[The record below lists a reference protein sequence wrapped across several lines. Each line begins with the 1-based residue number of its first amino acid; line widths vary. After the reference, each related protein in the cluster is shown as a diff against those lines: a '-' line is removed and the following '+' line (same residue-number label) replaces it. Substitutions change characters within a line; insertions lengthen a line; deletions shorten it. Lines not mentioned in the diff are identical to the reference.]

1 MATFTFNGISSD
13 TYGLKI
19 IEMPPP
25 SRGGNTVESITI
37 PGRPEQLTRSIEEYE
52 NTELEFEV
60 MITDISKTRDI
71 FQWLKGNGKL
81 VYSDEPDKYYNVISN
96 DVISAVRISDE
107 LRRFVIRFICSP
119 FAYSIKNDTLSH
131 IFTDIKDSQ
140 PEKTIKVTV
149 GGSDSCEPLY
159 FFRWAGRIEMTVNG
173 GAPLIIDSGTEQS
186 KANSGVIGEA
196 VSAEKDMETNSVIVN
211 GELGRTHGEYT
222 DTYTPSGNGTPI
234 YHYLSPEAAMFIN
247 TSLRLAYK
255 LENGVRKV
263 CCEMTSGKFP
273 MLEPGE
279 NTVKF
284 RLMPEYTWE
293 HTMPDGTVRQYKHTE
308 QKLLVFDV
316 TPNTR
321 WL

>member
-1 MATFTFNGISSD
+1 MGYFIFNGKDSREFGILESVPIPPKAERTLQTVEIPGRLYPLNKVKDEFKNVQLSFVLGITDHAKVNEINKWLNGSGKLILSSD
-13 TYGLKI
+13 T
-19 IEMPPP
+19 
-25 SRGGNTVESITI
+25 S
-37 PGRPEQLTRSIEEYE
+37 
-52 NTELEFEV
+52 
-60 MITDISKTRDI
+60 
-71 FQWLKGNGKL
+71 
-81 VYSDEPDKYYNVISN
+81 KYYNAFVHSAISPERLSVRFGKIPIIFTVEPFRYDVDNPVI
-96 DVISAVRISDE
+96 
-107 LRRFVIRFICSP
+107 
-119 FAYSIKNDTLSH
+119 SH

-140 PEKTIKVTV
+140 PEKTIKVTA
-149 GGSDSCEPLY
+149 GGSYSCEPLY
-159 FFRWAGRIEMTVNG
+159 FFRWAGRIEMAVNG
-173 GAPLIIDSGTEQS
+173 GDLLIIDSGT
-186 KANSGVIGEA
+186 AN
-196 VSAEKDMETNSVIVN
+196 
-211 GELGRTHGEYT
+211 GEYT

-234 YHYLSPEAAMFIN
+234 YHYLSPEATMFIN
-247 TSLRLAYK
+247 TSLRLAYR
-255 LENGVRKV
+255 LEGGVRKV

>member
-1 MATFTFNGISSD
+1 MGYFIFNGKDSREFGILESVPIPPKAERILQTVEIPGRLYPLNKARDEFKNVQLSFVLGITDHSKINDINKWLNGSGKLILSSD
-13 TYGLKI
+13 T
-19 IEMPPP
+19 
-25 SRGGNTVESITI
+25 S
-37 PGRPEQLTRSIEEYE
+37 
-52 NTELEFEV
+52 
-60 MITDISKTRDI
+60 
-71 FQWLKGNGKL
+71 
-81 VYSDEPDKYYNVISN
+81 KYYNAFVHSAISPERLSVRFGKIPIIFTVEPFRYDVDNPVI
-96 DVISAVRISDE
+96 
-107 LRRFVIRFICSP
+107 
-119 FAYSIKNDTLSH
+119 SH

-140 PEKTIKVTV
+140 PEKTIKVTA
-149 GGSDSCEPLY
+149 GGSYSCEPLY

-173 GAPLIIDSGTEQS
+173 GDLLIIDSGT
-186 KANSGVIGEA
+186 AN
-196 VSAEKDMETNSVIVN
+196 
-211 GELGRTHGEYT
+211 GEYT

-234 YHYLSPEAAMFIN
+234 YHYLSPEATMFIN
-247 TSLRLAYK
+247 TSLRLAYR
-255 LENGVRKV
+255 LEGGVRKV

-284 RLMPEYTWE
+284 RLIPEYTWE

>member
-1 MATFTFNGISSD
+1 MGYFIFNGKDSREFGILESVPIPPKAERILQTVEIPGRMYPLNKVKDEFKNVQLSFVLGITDHAKVNEINKWLNGSGKLILSSD
-13 TYGLKI
+13 T
-19 IEMPPP
+19 
-25 SRGGNTVESITI
+25 S
-37 PGRPEQLTRSIEEYE
+37 
-52 NTELEFEV
+52 
-60 MITDISKTRDI
+60 
-71 FQWLKGNGKL
+71 
-81 VYSDEPDKYYNVISN
+81 KYYNAFVHSAISPERLSVRFGKIPIIFTVEPFRYDIDNPVI
-96 DVISAVRISDE
+96 
-107 LRRFVIRFICSP
+107 
-119 FAYSIKNDTLSH
+119 SH

-149 GGSDSCEPLY
+149 GGSYSCEPLY

-173 GAPLIIDSGTEQS
+173 GAPLIIDSGT
-186 KANSGVIGEA
+186 AN
-196 VSAEKDMETNSVIVN
+196 
-211 GELGRTHGEYT
+211 GEYT

-234 YHYLSPEAAMFIN
+234 YHYLSPEATMFIN
-247 TSLRLAYK
+247 TSLRLAYR

-284 RLMPEYTWE
+284 RLIPEYTWE

>member
-1 MATFTFNGISSD
+1 MGYFIFNGKDSREFGILESVPIPPKAERTLQTVEIPGRLYPLNKVKDEFKNVQLSFVLGITDHLKVNKINQWLNGSGKLILSSD
-13 TYGLKI
+13 T
-19 IEMPPP
+19 
-25 SRGGNTVESITI
+25 S
-37 PGRPEQLTRSIEEYE
+37 
-52 NTELEFEV
+52 
-60 MITDISKTRDI
+60 
-71 FQWLKGNGKL
+71 
-81 VYSDEPDKYYNVISN
+81 KYYNAFVHSAISPERLSVRFGKIPIIFTVEPFRYDVDNPVI
-96 DVISAVRISDE
+96 
-107 LRRFVIRFICSP
+107 
-119 FAYSIKNDTLSH
+119 SH

-149 GGSDSCEPLY
+149 GGSYSCEPLY

-173 GAPLIIDSGTEQS
+173 GDLLIIDSGT
-186 KANSGVIGEA
+186 AN
-196 VSAEKDMETNSVIVN
+196 
-211 GELGRTHGEYT
+211 GEYT

-234 YHYLSPEAAMFIN
+234 YHYLSPEATMFIN
-247 TSLRLAYK
+247 TSLRLAYR

-284 RLMPEYTWE
+284 RLIPEYTWE

>member
-1 MATFTFNGISSD
+1 MGYFIFNGTDSREFGILESVPIPPKAERTLQTVEIPGRLYPLNKVKDEFKNVQLSFVLGITDHAKVNKINKWLNGSGKLILSSD
-13 TYGLKI
+13 T
-19 IEMPPP
+19 
-25 SRGGNTVESITI
+25 S
-37 PGRPEQLTRSIEEYE
+37 
-52 NTELEFEV
+52 
-60 MITDISKTRDI
+60 
-71 FQWLKGNGKL
+71 
-81 VYSDEPDKYYNVISN
+81 KYYNAFVHSAISPERLSVRFGKIPIIFTVEPFRYDVDNPVI
-96 DVISAVRISDE
+96 
-107 LRRFVIRFICSP
+107 
-119 FAYSIKNDTLSH
+119 SH

-149 GGSDSCEPLY
+149 GGSYSCEPLY
-159 FFRWAGRIEMTVNG
+159 FFRWAGRIEMAVNG
-173 GAPLIIDSGTEQS
+173 GAPLIIDSGT
-186 KANSGVIGEA
+186 AN
-196 VSAEKDMETNSVIVN
+196 
-211 GELGRTHGEYT
+211 GEYT

-234 YHYLSPEAAMFIN
+234 YHYLSPEATMFIN
-247 TSLRLAYK
+247 TSLRLAYR
-255 LENGVRKV
+255 LEGGVRKV

>member
-1 MATFTFNGISSD
+1 MGYFIFNGKDSREFGILESVP
-13 TYGLKI
+13 I
-19 IEMPPP
+19 PPKAE
-25 SRGGNTVESITI
+25 RILQTVEI
-37 PGRPEQLTRSIEEYE
+37 PGRLYPLNKARDEFKNVQLSFV
-52 NTELEFEV
+52 LG
-60 MITDISKTRDI
+60 ITDHSKINDI
-71 FQWLKGNGKL
+71 NKWLNGSGML
-81 VYSDEPDKYYNVISN
+81 ILSNDTSKYYNAFVHSAISPERLSVRFGKIPIIFTVEPFRYDVDNPVI
-96 DVISAVRISDE
+96 
-107 LRRFVIRFICSP
+107 
-119 FAYSIKNDTLSH
+119 SH

-149 GGSDSCEPLY
+149 GGSYSCEPLY
-159 FFRWAGRIEMTVNG
+159 FFRWAGRIEMAVNG
-173 GAPLIIDSGTEQS
+173 GDLLIIDSGT
-186 KANSGVIGEA
+186 AN
-196 VSAEKDMETNSVIVN
+196 
-211 GELGRTHGEYT
+211 GEYT

-234 YHYLSPEAAMFIN
+234 YHYLSPEATMFIN
-247 TSLRLAYK
+247 TSLRLAYR

-284 RLMPEYTWE
+284 RLIPEYTWE

>member
-1 MATFTFNGISSD
+1 MGYFIFNGKDSREFGILESVPIPPKAERILQTVEIPGRMYPLNKVKDEFKNVQLSFVLGITDHAKVNEINKWLNGSGKLILSSD
-13 TYGLKI
+13 T
-19 IEMPPP
+19 
-25 SRGGNTVESITI
+25 S
-37 PGRPEQLTRSIEEYE
+37 
-52 NTELEFEV
+52 
-60 MITDISKTRDI
+60 
-71 FQWLKGNGKL
+71 
-81 VYSDEPDKYYNVISN
+81 KYYNAFVHSAISPERLSVRFGKIPIIFTVEPFRYDIDNPVI
-96 DVISAVRISDE
+96 
-107 LRRFVIRFICSP
+107 
-119 FAYSIKNDTLSH
+119 SH

-149 GGSDSCEPLY
+149 GGSYSCEPLY

-173 GAPLIIDSGTEQS
+173 GDLLIIDSGT
-186 KANSGVIGEA
+186 AN
-196 VSAEKDMETNSVIVN
+196 
-211 GELGRTHGEYT
+211 GEYT

-234 YHYLSPEAAMFIN
+234 YHYLSPEATMFIN
-247 TSLRLAYK
+247 TSLRLAYR
-255 LENGVRKV
+255 LEGGVRKV

>member
-1 MATFTFNGISSD
+1 MGYFIFNGTDSREFGILESVPIPPKAERTLQTVEIPGRLYPLNKVKDEFKNVQLSFVLGITDHAKVNEINKWLNGSGKLILSSD
-13 TYGLKI
+13 T
-19 IEMPPP
+19 
-25 SRGGNTVESITI
+25 S
-37 PGRPEQLTRSIEEYE
+37 
-52 NTELEFEV
+52 
-60 MITDISKTRDI
+60 
-71 FQWLKGNGKL
+71 
-81 VYSDEPDKYYNVISN
+81 KYYNAFVHSAISPERLSVRFGKIPIIFTVEPFRYDVDNPVI
-96 DVISAVRISDE
+96 
-107 LRRFVIRFICSP
+107 
-119 FAYSIKNDTLSH
+119 SH

-140 PEKTIKVTV
+140 PEKTIKVTA
-149 GGSDSCEPLY
+149 GGSYSCEPLY
-159 FFRWAGRIEMTVNG
+159 FFRWAGRIEMAVNG
-173 GAPLIIDSGTEQS
+173 GDLLIIDSGT
-186 KANSGVIGEA
+186 AN
-196 VSAEKDMETNSVIVN
+196 
-211 GELGRTHGEYT
+211 GEYT

-234 YHYLSPEAAMFIN
+234 YHYLSPEATMFIN
-247 TSLRLAYK
+247 TSLRLAYR

-284 RLMPEYTWE
+284 RLIPEYTWE

>member
-1 MATFTFNGISSD
+1 MGYFIFNGKDSREFGILESVPIPPKAERTLQTVEIPGRLYPLNKVRDEFKNVQLSFVLGITDHAKVNEINKWLNGSGKLILSSD
-13 TYGLKI
+13 T
-19 IEMPPP
+19 
-25 SRGGNTVESITI
+25 S
-37 PGRPEQLTRSIEEYE
+37 
-52 NTELEFEV
+52 
-60 MITDISKTRDI
+60 
-71 FQWLKGNGKL
+71 
-81 VYSDEPDKYYNVISN
+81 KYYNAFVHSAISPERLSVRFGKIPIIFTVEPFRYDVDNPVI
-96 DVISAVRISDE
+96 
-107 LRRFVIRFICSP
+107 
-119 FAYSIKNDTLSH
+119 SH

-149 GGSDSCEPLY
+149 GGSYSCEPLY

-173 GAPLIIDSGTEQS
+173 GDLLIIDSGT
-186 KANSGVIGEA
+186 AN
-196 VSAEKDMETNSVIVN
+196 
-211 GELGRTHGEYT
+211 GEYT

-234 YHYLSPEAAMFIN
+234 YHYHSPEATMFIN
-247 TSLRLAYK
+247 TSLRLAYR
-255 LENGVRKV
+255 LEGGVRKV

>member
-1 MATFTFNGISSD
+1 MGYFIFNGKDSREFGILESVPIPPKAERILQTVEIPGRLYPLNKVRDEFKNVQLSFVLGITDHAKVNEINKWLNGSGKLILSSD
-13 TYGLKI
+13 T
-19 IEMPPP
+19 
-25 SRGGNTVESITI
+25 S
-37 PGRPEQLTRSIEEYE
+37 
-52 NTELEFEV
+52 
-60 MITDISKTRDI
+60 
-71 FQWLKGNGKL
+71 
-81 VYSDEPDKYYNVISN
+81 KYYNAFVHSAISPERLSVRFGKIPIIFTVEPFRYDVDNPVI
-96 DVISAVRISDE
+96 
-107 LRRFVIRFICSP
+107 
-119 FAYSIKNDTLSH
+119 SH

-140 PEKTIKVTV
+140 PEKTIKVTA
-149 GGSDSCEPLY
+149 GGSYSCEPLY

-173 GAPLIIDSGTEQS
+173 GDLLIIDSGT
-186 KANSGVIGEA
+186 AN
-196 VSAEKDMETNSVIVN
+196 
-211 GELGRTHGEYT
+211 GEYT

-234 YHYLSPEAAMFIN
+234 YHYLSPEATMFIN
-247 TSLRLAYK
+247 TSLRLAYR
-255 LENGVRKV
+255 LEGGVRKV

-293 HTMPDGTVRQYKHTE
+293 HTMPDGTVRQYKHAD

>member
-1 MATFTFNGISSD
+1 MGYFIFNGKDSREFGILESVP
-13 TYGLKI
+13 I
-19 IEMPPP
+19 PPKAE
-25 SRGGNTVESITI
+25 RILQTVEI
-37 PGRPEQLTRSIEEYE
+37 PGRLYPLNKARDEFKNVQLSFV
-52 NTELEFEV
+52 LG
-60 MITDISKTRDI
+60 ITDHSKINDI
-71 FQWLKGNGKL
+71 NKWLNGSGML
-81 VYSDEPDKYYNVISN
+81 ILSNDTSKYYNAFVHSAISPERLSVRFGKIPIIFTVEPFRYDVDNPVI
-96 DVISAVRISDE
+96 
-107 LRRFVIRFICSP
+107 
-119 FAYSIKNDTLSH
+119 SH

-140 PEKTIKVTV
+140 PEKTIKVTA
-149 GGSDSCEPLY
+149 GGSYSCEPLY
-159 FFRWAGRIEMTVNG
+159 FFRWAGRIEMAVNG
-173 GAPLIIDSGTEQS
+173 GDLLIIDSGT
-186 KANSGVIGEA
+186 AN
-196 VSAEKDMETNSVIVN
+196 
-211 GELGRTHGEYT
+211 GEYT

-234 YHYLSPEAAMFIN
+234 YHYLSPEATMFIN
-247 TSLRLAYK
+247 TSLRLAYR

-284 RLMPEYTWE
+284 RLIPEYTWE

>member
-1 MATFTFNGISSD
+1 MGYFIFNGKDSREFGILESVPIPPKAERTLQTVEIPGRLYPLNKVRDEFKNVQLSFVLGITDHAKVNEINKWLNGSGKLILSSD
-13 TYGLKI
+13 T
-19 IEMPPP
+19 
-25 SRGGNTVESITI
+25 S
-37 PGRPEQLTRSIEEYE
+37 
-52 NTELEFEV
+52 
-60 MITDISKTRDI
+60 
-71 FQWLKGNGKL
+71 
-81 VYSDEPDKYYNVISN
+81 KYYNAFVHSAISPERLSVRFGKIPIIFTVEPFRYDVDNPVI
-96 DVISAVRISDE
+96 
-107 LRRFVIRFICSP
+107 
-119 FAYSIKNDTLSH
+119 SH

-140 PEKTIKVTV
+140 PEKTIKVTA
-149 GGSDSCEPLY
+149 GGSYSCEPLY

-173 GAPLIIDSGTEQS
+173 GDPLIIESGT
-186 KANSGVIGEA
+186 AN
-196 VSAEKDMETNSVIVN
+196 
-211 GELGRTHGEYT
+211 GEYT

-234 YHYLSPEAAMFIN
+234 YHYLSPEATMFIN
-247 TSLRLAYK
+247 TSLRLAYR
-255 LENGVRKV
+255 LEGGVRKV

>member
-1 MATFTFNGISSD
+1 MGYFIFNGKDSREFGILESVPIPPKAERILQTVEIPGRLYPLNKVKDEFKNVQLSFVLGITDHSKINDINKWLNGSGKLILSSD
-13 TYGLKI
+13 T
-19 IEMPPP
+19 
-25 SRGGNTVESITI
+25 S
-37 PGRPEQLTRSIEEYE
+37 
-52 NTELEFEV
+52 
-60 MITDISKTRDI
+60 
-71 FQWLKGNGKL
+71 
-81 VYSDEPDKYYNVISN
+81 KYYNAFVHSAISPERLSVRFGKIPIIFTVEPFRYDVDNPVI
-96 DVISAVRISDE
+96 
-107 LRRFVIRFICSP
+107 
-119 FAYSIKNDTLSH
+119 SH

-149 GGSDSCEPLY
+149 GGSYSCEPLY

-173 GAPLIIDSGTEQS
+173 GNPLIIDSETEQS

-234 YHYLSPEAAMFIN
+234 YHYLSPEATMFIN
-247 TSLRLAYK
+247 TSLRLAYR
-255 LENGVRKV
+255 LEGGVRKV

>member
-1 MATFTFNGISSD
+1 MGYFIFNGKDSREFGILESVPIPPKAERTLQTVEIPGRLYPLNKVKDEFKNVQLSFVLGITDHAKVNEINKWLNGSGKLILSSD
-13 TYGLKI
+13 T
-19 IEMPPP
+19 
-25 SRGGNTVESITI
+25 S
-37 PGRPEQLTRSIEEYE
+37 
-52 NTELEFEV
+52 
-60 MITDISKTRDI
+60 
-71 FQWLKGNGKL
+71 
-81 VYSDEPDKYYNVISN
+81 KYYNAFVHSAISPERLSVRFGKIPIIFTVEPFRYDVDNPVI
-96 DVISAVRISDE
+96 
-107 LRRFVIRFICSP
+107 
-119 FAYSIKNDTLSH
+119 SH

-140 PEKTIKVTV
+140 PEKTIKVTA
-149 GGSDSCEPLY
+149 GGSYSCEPLY

-173 GAPLIIDSGTEQS
+173 GAPLIIDSGT
-186 KANSGVIGEA
+186 AN
-196 VSAEKDMETNSVIVN
+196 
-211 GELGRTHGEYT
+211 GEYT

-234 YHYLSPEAAMFIN
+234 YHYLSPEATMFIN
-247 TSLRLAYK
+247 TSLRLAYR
-255 LENGVRKV
+255 LEGGVRKV

>member
-1 MATFTFNGISSD
+1 MGYFIFNGTDSREFGILESVPIPPKAERTLQTVEIPGRLYPLNKVKDEFKNVQLSFVLGITDHAKVNKINKWLNGSGKLILSSD
-13 TYGLKI
+13 T
-19 IEMPPP
+19 
-25 SRGGNTVESITI
+25 S
-37 PGRPEQLTRSIEEYE
+37 
-52 NTELEFEV
+52 
-60 MITDISKTRDI
+60 
-71 FQWLKGNGKL
+71 
-81 VYSDEPDKYYNVISN
+81 KYYNAFVHSAISPERLSVRFGKIPIIFTVEPFRYDVDNPVI
-96 DVISAVRISDE
+96 
-107 LRRFVIRFICSP
+107 
-119 FAYSIKNDTLSH
+119 SH

-140 PEKTIKVTV
+140 PEKTIKVTA
-149 GGSDSCEPLY
+149 GGSYSCEPLY
-159 FFRWAGRIEMTVNG
+159 FFRWAGRIEMAVNG
-173 GAPLIIDSGTEQS
+173 GAPLIIDSGT
-186 KANSGVIGEA
+186 AN
-196 VSAEKDMETNSVIVN
+196 
-211 GELGRTHGEYT
+211 GEYT

-234 YHYLSPEAAMFIN
+234 YHYLSPEATMFIN
-247 TSLRLAYK
+247 TSLRLAYR
-255 LENGVRKV
+255 LEGGVRKV

>member
-1 MATFTFNGISSD
+1 MGYFIFKDSREFGILESVP
-13 TYGLKI
+13 I
-19 IEMPPP
+19 PPKAE
-25 SRGGNTVESITI
+25 RILQTVEI
-37 PGRPEQLTRSIEEYE
+37 PGRLYPLNKARDEFKNVQLSFV
-52 NTELEFEV
+52 LG
-60 MITDISKTRDI
+60 ITDHSKINDI
-71 FQWLKGNGKL
+71 NKWLNGSGML
-81 VYSDEPDKYYNVISN
+81 ILSNDTSKYYNAFVHSAISPERLSVRFGKIPIIFTVEPFRYDVDNPVI
-96 DVISAVRISDE
+96 
-107 LRRFVIRFICSP
+107 
-119 FAYSIKNDTLSH
+119 SH

-140 PEKTIKVTV
+140 PEKTIKVTA
-149 GGSDSCEPLY
+149 GGSYSCEPLY

-173 GAPLIIDSGTEQS
+173 GDLLIIDSGT
-186 KANSGVIGEA
+186 AN
-196 VSAEKDMETNSVIVN
+196 
-211 GELGRTHGEYT
+211 GEYT

-234 YHYLSPEAAMFIN
+234 YHYLSPEATMFIN
-247 TSLRLAYK
+247 TSLRLAYR
-255 LENGVRKV
+255 LEGGVRKV

>member
-1 MATFTFNGISSD
+1 MGYFIFNGTDSREFGILESVP
-13 TYGLKI
+13 I
-19 IEMPPP
+19 PPKAE
-25 SRGGNTVESITI
+25 RTLQTVEI
-37 PGRPEQLTRSIEEYE
+37 PGRLYPLNKVKDEFKNVQLSFV
-52 NTELEFEV
+52 LG
-60 MITDISKTRDI
+60 ITDHSKINDI
-71 FQWLKGNGKL
+71 NKWLNGSGML
-81 VYSDEPDKYYNVISN
+81 ILSNDTSKYYNAFVHSAISPERLSVRFGKIPIIFTVEPFRYDVDNPVI
-96 DVISAVRISDE
+96 
-107 LRRFVIRFICSP
+107 
-119 FAYSIKNDTLSH
+119 SH

-140 PEKTIKVTV
+140 PEKTIKVTA
-149 GGSDSCEPLY
+149 GGSYSCEPLY
-159 FFRWAGRIEMTVNG
+159 FFRWAGRIEMAVNG
-173 GAPLIIDSGTEQS
+173 GAPLIIDSGT
-186 KANSGVIGEA
+186 AN
-196 VSAEKDMETNSVIVN
+196 
-211 GELGRTHGEYT
+211 GEYT

-234 YHYLSPEAAMFIN
+234 YHYLSPEATMFIN
-247 TSLRLAYK
+247 TSLRLAYR

-284 RLMPEYTWE
+284 RLIPEYTWE

>member
-1 MATFTFNGISSD
+1 MGYFIFNGKDSREFGILESVP
-13 TYGLKI
+13 I
-19 IEMPPP
+19 PPKAE
-25 SRGGNTVESITI
+25 RILQTVEI
-37 PGRPEQLTRSIEEYE
+37 PGRLYPLNKARDEFKNVQLSFV
-52 NTELEFEV
+52 LG
-60 MITDISKTRDI
+60 ITDHSKINDI
-71 FQWLKGNGKL
+71 NKWLNGSGML
-81 VYSDEPDKYYNVISN
+81 ILSNDTSKYYNAFVHSAISPERLSVRFGKIPIIFTVEPFRYDVDNPVI
-96 DVISAVRISDE
+96 
-107 LRRFVIRFICSP
+107 
-119 FAYSIKNDTLSH
+119 SH

-140 PEKTIKVTV
+140 PEKTIKVTA
-149 GGSDSCEPLY
+149 GGSYSGEPLY
-159 FFRWAGRIEMTVNG
+159 FFRWAGRIEMAVNG
-173 GAPLIIDSGTEQS
+173 GAPLIIDSGT
-186 KANSGVIGEA
+186 AN
-196 VSAEKDMETNSVIVN
+196 
-211 GELGRTHGEYT
+211 GEYT

-234 YHYLSPEAAMFIN
+234 YHYLSPEATMFIN
-247 TSLRLAYK
+247 TSLRLAYR

-284 RLMPEYTWE
+284 RLIPEYTWE

>member
-1 MATFTFNGISSD
+1 MGYFIFNGTDSREFGILESVP
-13 TYGLKI
+13 I
-19 IEMPPP
+19 PPKAE
-25 SRGGNTVESITI
+25 RILQTVEI
-37 PGRPEQLTRSIEEYE
+37 PGRLYPLNKARDEFKNVQLSFV
-52 NTELEFEV
+52 LG
-60 MITDISKTRDI
+60 ITDHSKINDI
-71 FQWLKGNGKL
+71 NKWLNGSGML
-81 VYSDEPDKYYNVISN
+81 ILSNDTSKYYNAFVHSAISPERLSVRFGKIPIIFTVEPFRYDVDNPVI
-96 DVISAVRISDE
+96 
-107 LRRFVIRFICSP
+107 
-119 FAYSIKNDTLSH
+119 SH

-149 GGSDSCEPLY
+149 GGSYSCEPLY
-159 FFRWAGRIEMTVNG
+159 FFRWAGRIEMAVNG
-173 GAPLIIDSGTEQS
+173 GAPLIIDSGT
-186 KANSGVIGEA
+186 AN
-196 VSAEKDMETNSVIVN
+196 
-211 GELGRTHGEYT
+211 GEYT

-234 YHYLSPEAAMFIN
+234 YHYLSPEATMFIN
-247 TSLRLAYK
+247 TSLRLAYR

-284 RLMPEYTWE
+284 RLIPEYTWE

>member
-1 MATFTFNGISSD
+1 MGYFIFNGKDSREFGILESVPIPPKAERTLQTVEIPGRLYPLNKVKDEFKNVQLSFVLGITDHTKVNEINKWLNGSGKLILSSD
-13 TYGLKI
+13 T
-19 IEMPPP
+19 
-25 SRGGNTVESITI
+25 S
-37 PGRPEQLTRSIEEYE
+37 
-52 NTELEFEV
+52 
-60 MITDISKTRDI
+60 
-71 FQWLKGNGKL
+71 
-81 VYSDEPDKYYNVISN
+81 KYYNAFVHSAISPERLSVRFGKIPIIFTVEPFRYDVDNPVI
-96 DVISAVRISDE
+96 
-107 LRRFVIRFICSP
+107 
-119 FAYSIKNDTLSH
+119 SH

-140 PEKTIKVTV
+140 PEKTIKVTA
-149 GGSDSCEPLY
+149 GGSYSCEPLY
-159 FFRWAGRIEMTVNG
+159 FFRWAGRIEMAVNG
-173 GAPLIIDSGTEQS
+173 GAPLIIDSGT
-186 KANSGVIGEA
+186 AN
-196 VSAEKDMETNSVIVN
+196 
-211 GELGRTHGEYT
+211 GEYT

-234 YHYLSPEAAMFIN
+234 YHYLSPEATMFIN
-247 TSLRLAYK
+247 TSLRLAYR
-255 LENGVRKV
+255 LEGGVRKV

>member
-1 MATFTFNGISSD
+1 MGYFIFNGTDSREFGILESVPIPPKAERTLQTVEIPGRLYPLNKVKDEFKNVQLSFVLGITDHAKVNEINKWLNGSGKLILSSD
-13 TYGLKI
+13 T
-19 IEMPPP
+19 
-25 SRGGNTVESITI
+25 S
-37 PGRPEQLTRSIEEYE
+37 
-52 NTELEFEV
+52 
-60 MITDISKTRDI
+60 
-71 FQWLKGNGKL
+71 
-81 VYSDEPDKYYNVISN
+81 KYYNAFVHSAISPE
-96 DVISAVRISDE
+96 RISV
-107 LRRFVIRFICSP
+107 RFGKIPIIFTVEPFRYDVDNPVI
-119 FAYSIKNDTLSH
+119 SH

-140 PEKTIKVTV
+140 PEKTIKVTA
-149 GGSDSCEPLY
+149 GGSCSCEPLY

-173 GAPLIIDSGTEQS
+173 GDPLIIESGT
-186 KANSGVIGEA
+186 AN
-196 VSAEKDMETNSVIVN
+196 
-211 GELGRTHGEYT
+211 GEYT

-234 YHYLSPEAAMFIN
+234 YHYLSPEATMFIN
-247 TSLRLAYK
+247 TSLRLAYR

-284 RLMPEYTWE
+284 RLIPEYTWE

>member
-1 MATFTFNGISSD
+1 MGYFIFNGKDSREFGILESVPIPPKAERTLQTVEIPGRLYPLNKVKDEFKNVQLSFVLGITDHAKVNEINKWLNGSGKLILSSD
-13 TYGLKI
+13 T
-19 IEMPPP
+19 
-25 SRGGNTVESITI
+25 S
-37 PGRPEQLTRSIEEYE
+37 
-52 NTELEFEV
+52 
-60 MITDISKTRDI
+60 
-71 FQWLKGNGKL
+71 
-81 VYSDEPDKYYNVISN
+81 KYYNAFVHSAISPERLSVRFGKIPIIFTVEPFRYDVDNPVI
-96 DVISAVRISDE
+96 
-107 LRRFVIRFICSP
+107 
-119 FAYSIKNDTLSH
+119 SH

-140 PEKTIKVTV
+140 PEKTIKVTA
-149 GGSDSCEPLY
+149 GGSYSCEPLY

-173 GAPLIIDSGTEQS
+173 GDLLIIDSGT
-186 KANSGVIGEA
+186 AN
-196 VSAEKDMETNSVIVN
+196 
-211 GELGRTHGEYT
+211 GEYT

-234 YHYLSPEAAMFIN
+234 YHYLSPEATMFIN
-247 TSLRLAYK
+247 TSLRLAYR
-255 LENGVRKV
+255 LEGGVRKV

>member
-1 MATFTFNGISSD
+1 MGYFIFNGKDSREFGILESVP
-13 TYGLKI
+13 I
-19 IEMPPP
+19 PPKAE
-25 SRGGNTVESITI
+25 RILQTVEI
-37 PGRPEQLTRSIEEYE
+37 PGRLYPLNKARDEFKNVQLSFV
-52 NTELEFEV
+52 LG
-60 MITDISKTRDI
+60 ITDHSKINDI
-71 FQWLKGNGKL
+71 NKWLNGRGML
-81 VYSDEPDKYYNVISN
+81 ILSNDTSKYYNAFVHSAISPERLSVRFGKIPIIFTVEPFRYDVDNPVI
-96 DVISAVRISDE
+96 
-107 LRRFVIRFICSP
+107 
-119 FAYSIKNDTLSH
+119 SH

-140 PEKTIKVTV
+140 PEKTIKVTA
-149 GGSDSCEPLY
+149 GGSYSCEPLY

-173 GAPLIIDSGTEQS
+173 GDLLIIDSGT
-186 KANSGVIGEA
+186 AN
-196 VSAEKDMETNSVIVN
+196 
-211 GELGRTHGEYT
+211 GEYT

-234 YHYLSPEAAMFIN
+234 YHYLSPEATMFIN
-247 TSLRLAYK
+247 TSLRLAYR
-255 LENGVRKV
+255 LEGGVRKV

-284 RLMPEYTWE
+284 RLIPEYTWE

>member
-1 MATFTFNGISSD
+1 MGYFIFNGKDSREFGILESVPIPPKAERILQTVEIPGRLYPLNKVRDEFKNVQLSFVLGITDHAKVNEINKWLNGSGKLILSSD
-13 TYGLKI
+13 T
-19 IEMPPP
+19 
-25 SRGGNTVESITI
+25 S
-37 PGRPEQLTRSIEEYE
+37 
-52 NTELEFEV
+52 
-60 MITDISKTRDI
+60 
-71 FQWLKGNGKL
+71 
-81 VYSDEPDKYYNVISN
+81 KYYNAFVHSAISPERLSVRFGKIPIIFTVEPFRYDVDNPVI
-96 DVISAVRISDE
+96 
-107 LRRFVIRFICSP
+107 
-119 FAYSIKNDTLSH
+119 SH

-149 GGSDSCEPLY
+149 GGSYSCEPLY
-159 FFRWAGRIEMTVNG
+159 FFRWAGRIEMAVNG
-173 GAPLIIDSGTEQS
+173 GAPLIIDSGT
-186 KANSGVIGEA
+186 AN
-196 VSAEKDMETNSVIVN
+196 
-211 GELGRTHGEYT
+211 GEYT

-234 YHYLSPEAAMFIN
+234 YHYLSPEATMFIN
-247 TSLRLAYK
+247 TSLRLAYR
-255 LENGVRKV
+255 LEGGVRKV

>member
-1 MATFTFNGISSD
+1 MGYFIFNGKDSREFGILESVPIPPKAERTLQTVEIPGRLYPLNKVRDEFKNVQLSFVLGITDHAKVNEINKWLNGSGKLILSSD
-13 TYGLKI
+13 T
-19 IEMPPP
+19 
-25 SRGGNTVESITI
+25 S
-37 PGRPEQLTRSIEEYE
+37 
-52 NTELEFEV
+52 
-60 MITDISKTRDI
+60 
-71 FQWLKGNGKL
+71 
-81 VYSDEPDKYYNVISN
+81 KYYNAFVHSAISPERLSVRFGKIPIIFTVEPFRYDVDNPVI
-96 DVISAVRISDE
+96 
-107 LRRFVIRFICSP
+107 
-119 FAYSIKNDTLSH
+119 SH

-149 GGSDSCEPLY
+149 GGSYSCEPLY

-173 GAPLIIDSGTEQS
+173 GDLLIIDSGT
-186 KANSGVIGEA
+186 AN
-196 VSAEKDMETNSVIVN
+196 
-211 GELGRTHGEYT
+211 GEYT

-234 YHYLSPEAAMFIN
+234 YHYLSPEATMFIN
-247 TSLRLAYK
+247 TSLRLAYR

-284 RLMPEYTWE
+284 RLIPEYTWE

>member
-1 MATFTFNGISSD
+1 MGYFIFNGTDSREFGILESVPIPPKAERILQTVEIPGRMYPLNKVKDEFKNVQLSFVLGITDHAKVNEINKWLNGSGKLILSSD
-13 TYGLKI
+13 T
-19 IEMPPP
+19 
-25 SRGGNTVESITI
+25 S
-37 PGRPEQLTRSIEEYE
+37 
-52 NTELEFEV
+52 
-60 MITDISKTRDI
+60 
-71 FQWLKGNGKL
+71 
-81 VYSDEPDKYYNVISN
+81 KYYNAFVHSAISPERLSVRFGKIPIIFTVEPFRYDIDNPVI
-96 DVISAVRISDE
+96 
-107 LRRFVIRFICSP
+107 
-119 FAYSIKNDTLSH
+119 SH

-149 GGSDSCEPLY
+149 GGSYSCEPLY

-173 GAPLIIDSGTEQS
+173 GAPLIIDSGT
-186 KANSGVIGEA
+186 AN
-196 VSAEKDMETNSVIVN
+196 
-211 GELGRTHGEYT
+211 GEYT

-234 YHYLSPEAAMFIN
+234 YHYLSPEATMFIN
-247 TSLRLAYK
+247 TSLRLAYR

-284 RLMPEYTWE
+284 RLIPEYTWE

>member
-1 MATFTFNGISSD
+1 MGYFIFNGKDSREFGILESVPIPPKAERTLQTVEIPGRLYPLNKVKDEFKNVQLSFVLGITDHAKVNEINKWLNGSGKLILSSD
-13 TYGLKI
+13 T
-19 IEMPPP
+19 
-25 SRGGNTVESITI
+25 S
-37 PGRPEQLTRSIEEYE
+37 
-52 NTELEFEV
+52 
-60 MITDISKTRDI
+60 
-71 FQWLKGNGKL
+71 
-81 VYSDEPDKYYNVISN
+81 KYYNAFVHSAISPERLSVRFGKIPIIFTVEPFRYDVDNPVI
-96 DVISAVRISDE
+96 
-107 LRRFVIRFICSP
+107 
-119 FAYSIKNDTLSH
+119 SH

-140 PEKTIKVTV
+140 PEKTIKVTA
-149 GGSDSCEPLY
+149 GGSYSCEPLY

-173 GAPLIIDSGTEQS
+173 GDLLIIDSGT
-186 KANSGVIGEA
+186 AN
-196 VSAEKDMETNSVIVN
+196 
-211 GELGRTHGEYT
+211 GEYT

-234 YHYLSPEAAMFIN
+234 YHYLSPEATMFIN
-247 TSLRLAYK
+247 TSLRLAYR

-284 RLMPEYTWE
+284 RLIPEYTWE

>member
-1 MATFTFNGISSD
+1 MGYFIFNGKDSREFGILESVPIPPKAERTLQTVEIPGRLYPLNKVKDEFKNVQLSFVLGITDHAKVNEINKWLNGSGKLILSSD
-13 TYGLKI
+13 T
-19 IEMPPP
+19 
-25 SRGGNTVESITI
+25 S
-37 PGRPEQLTRSIEEYE
+37 
-52 NTELEFEV
+52 
-60 MITDISKTRDI
+60 
-71 FQWLKGNGKL
+71 
-81 VYSDEPDKYYNVISN
+81 KYYNAFVHSAISPERLSVRFGKIPIIFTVEPFRYDVDNPVI
-96 DVISAVRISDE
+96 
-107 LRRFVIRFICSP
+107 
-119 FAYSIKNDTLSH
+119 SH

-140 PEKTIKVTV
+140 PEKTIKVTA
-149 GGSDSCEPLY
+149 GGSYSCEPLY
-159 FFRWAGRIEMTVNG
+159 FFRWAGRIEMAVNG
-173 GAPLIIDSGTEQS
+173 GAPLIIDSGT
-186 KANSGVIGEA
+186 AN
-196 VSAEKDMETNSVIVN
+196 
-211 GELGRTHGEYT
+211 GEYT

-234 YHYLSPEAAMFIN
+234 YHYLSPEATMFIN
-247 TSLRLAYK
+247 TSLRLAYR